1 MTAAIF
7 PPVKSPPASAVRPGV
22 VTAVVC
28 LALAA
33 VVAAMASLNVALPGI
48 ARATHA
54 SQTQLAWIIDAYSLV
69 FASLLLP
76 AGAVGDRFGR
86 RRALIAGLS
95 IFGAASAVAMT
106 ASSAGE
112 LIGLR
117 AVMGLGAA
125 LVMPATLSTI
135 TGTFASEQ
143 RTRAVSVW
151 AAVAGGAAVLGLL
164 VSGTVLQV
172 WSWPSVFAL
181 NVILAAAAIAG
192 TIRFV
197 PESADPDTPRL
208 DISGAILAV
217 IGLVAVVYSII
228 EAPSQ
233 GWLSARTLAG
243 LAAGLVILAGFVGC
257 ELRRR
262 APMIDPRVFARPAL
276 AAGSLSIFVQF
287 FALFGFIFIVLQ
299 YLQLIRGDSGLVSAV
314 SMLPMAAAMLPTS
327 RLTPTLV
334 TRLGAR
340 AVCATGLALIA
351 AALVILAQLTVTSGY
366 WLLAVGL
373 IPLGIGMGLAMTPA
387 TSNITSALPASQQ
400 GVASALNDL
409 SREVGGA
416 VGIAVLASI
425 LTAVYQGNLHLAHV
439 TAAQADSARSS
450 VAVATRLDPAV
461 AAQARSAFADG
472 MHLALYTAAG
482 IVLAAAVTV
491 GMLLRARDRARGRD
505 RCSDR
510 DRDRDQAAAAAAAG
524 PGRTAWPPAVLGG
537 PTARAGGSDA
547 G

>member
-1 MTAAIF
+1 MTAVTLH
-7 PPVKSPPASAVRPGV
+7 PVKSPPARAVRPGV

-33 VVAAMASLNVALPGI
+33 VVAAMSSLNVALPGI

-86 RRALIAGLS
+86 RRALIAGLTV
-95 IFGAASAVAMT
+95 FAAASAVAMT
-106 ASSAGE
+106 ANSADE

-135 TGTFASEQ
+135 TGTFASDQ

-151 AAVAGGAAVLGLL
+151 AAVAGGAAVLGILA
-164 VSGTVLQV
+164 SGTVLQA

-181 NVILAAAAIAG
+181 NVILAAAAIVGA
-192 TIRFV
+192 IRFV
-197 PESADPDTPRL
+197 PESADPGTPRL
-208 DISGAILAV
+208 DISGAVLAM
-217 IGLVAVVYSII
+217 IGLVAVVYSTI

-243 LAAGLVILAGFVGC
+243 LAAGLVVLAGFAGW

-299 YLQLIRGDSGLVSAV
+299 YLQLIQGDSGLVSAV
-314 SMLPMAAAMLPTS
+314 SMLPMAAAMLPAS
-327 RLTPTLV
+327 RLAPALV
-334 TRLGAR
+334 DRLGTR
-340 AVCATGLALIA
+340 AVCITGLALIA
-351 AALVILAQLTVTSGY
+351 AALVILAQLTGTSGY
-366 WLLAVGL
+366 WLLAAGL
-373 IPLGIGMGLAMTPA
+373 IPLGTGMGLAMTPA

-425 LTAVYQGNLHLAHV
+425 LTAAYQSNLHPAHIP
-439 TAAQADSARSS
+439 AAQAASARSS
-450 VAVATRLDPAV
+450 VAVATRLGPAV
-461 AAQARSAFADG
+461 AAQSRTAFADG
-472 MHLALYTAAG
+472 MHLALYIAAG
-482 IVLAAAVTV
+482 IVLAAAITV
-491 GMLLRARDRARGRD
+491 GTLLRGHGQARR
-505 RCSDR
+505 S
-510 DRDRDQAAAAAAAG
+510 AATAG
-524 PGRTAWPPAVLGG
+524 
-537 PTARAGGSDA
+537 
-547 G
+547 